1 MKIVLFLGAAVAKN
15 FGFQWAPEGPDASGN
30 LQVMADAR
38 LNMGSSGVFSL
49 MEKMMTEEEEM
60 KKKSEELGH
69 LVTAREMNQMKLE
82 EEIRRQDHEDEVA
95 EEYQKLAQTVENEE
109 QKFGYD
115 ATNMAKF
122 NKEERKQILKG
133 FESEDTQ
140 KMTEEMLDSALK
152 DL

>member
-1 MKIVLFLGAAVAKN
+1 
-15 FGFQWAPEGPDASGN
+15 
-30 LQVMADAR
+30 
-38 LNMGSSGVFSL
+38 
-49 MEKMMTEEEEM
+49 MMDEEEDR

-82 EEIRRQDHEDEVA
+82 EEIRKQEHQDEVA
-95 EEYQKLAQTVENEE
+95 DEYQKLAQSVESEE

-133 FESEDTQ
+133 FESKET
-140 KMTEEMLDSALK
+140 
-152 DL
+152 